1 MEDGYEYL
9 MDLTVY
15 EHSDH
20 PVYNCY
26 FDAGGTYGL
35 YGKAIGNITKFRVK
49 HIDFYSWY
57 DIRTFPSKR
66 IPVFDY
72 DTCKLIEVKVNA
84 SFEKHGERLYF
95 KLPYVE

>member
-1 MEDGYEYL
+1 MEV
-9 MDLTVY
+9 TVY
-15 EHSDH
+15 EHSNH
-20 PVYNCY
+20 PVYNFY
-26 FDAGGTYGL
+26 DDVGRYSL
-35 YGKAIGNITKFRVK
+35 YGKAIGNITKFRVD
-49 HIDFYSWY
+49 HNY

-84 SFEKHGERLYF
+84 SFEEYGKRLYF

>member
-20 PVYNCY
+20 PVYNY
-26 FDAGGTYGL
+26 YDDAGHSYRL
-35 YGKAIGNITKFRVK
+35 YGKAIGDITKFRVK
-49 HIDFYSWY
+49 DFYGCY

-72 DTCKLIEVKVNA
+72 DTCKLIGVKVNA
-84 SFEKHGERLYF
+84 SFEKHGRRRYF

>member
-20 PVYNCY
+20 PVHNYY
-26 FDAGGTYGL
+26 VDAGGTYRL

-49 HIDFYSWY
+49 NRY

-84 SFEKHGERLYF
+84 SFEEYGETLYF
-95 KLPYVE
+95 KLPYAE

>member
-1 MEDGYEYL
+1 
-9 MDLTVY
+9 MDVIVY
-15 EHSDH
+15 EHSNH
-20 PVYNCY
+20 PVYNFY
-26 FDAGGTYGL
+26 DDVGRYRL

-49 HIDFYSWY
+49 NRY

-84 SFEKHGERLYF
+84 SFEEYGETLYF

>member
-1 MEDGYEYL
+1 
-9 MDLTVY
+9 MDVTVF
-15 EHSDH
+15 EHSNH
-20 PVYNCY
+20 PVYNFY
-26 FDAGGTYGL
+26 DDVGRYSL

-49 HIDFYSWY
+49 NRY

-84 SFEKHGERLYF
+84 SFEEYGETLYF

>member
-15 EHSDH
+15 EHSDNPAH
-20 PVYNCY
+20 SYYVE
-26 FDAGGTYGL
+26 ATGTYRL

-49 HIDFYSWY
+49 NRY

-66 IPVFDY
+66 IKVFDY
-72 DTCKLIEVKVNA
+72 DTCRLTEVKVNA
-84 SFEKHGERLYF
+84 SFEECGDTLYF
-95 KLPYVE
+95 KLPYAE

>member
-1 MEDGYEYL
+1 MEDRYEYL
-9 MDLTVY
+9 MEVTVY
-15 EHSDH
+15 EHSNH
-20 PVYNCY
+20 PVYNFY
-26 FDAGGTYGL
+26 DDVGRYSL

-49 HIDFYSWY
+49 NRY

-84 SFEKHGERLYF
+84 SFEEYGKRLYF

>member
-20 PVYNCY
+20 PVYNY
-26 FDAGGTYGL
+26 YEDAGGTYRL
-35 YGKAIGNITKFRVK
+35 YGKAIGNITKFRV
-49 HIDFYSWY
+49 DNWY

-72 DTCKLIEVKVNA
+72 DTCKLIGVKVNA
-84 SFEKHGERLYF
+84 SFEKHGRRRYF

>member
-1 MEDGYEYL
+1 

-15 EHSDH
+15 EHSDNPSH
-20 PVYNCY
+20 SYYVE
-26 FDAGGTYGL
+26 ATGTYRL
-35 YGKAIGNITKFRVK
+35 YGKAIGSITKFKVK
-49 HIDFYSWY
+49 NRY

-84 SFEKHGERLYF
+84 SFEEYGETLYF

>member
-49 HIDFYSWY
+49 HIDFYSW
-57 DIRTFPSKR
+57 
-66 IPVFDY
+66 
-72 DTCKLIEVKVNA
+72 
-84 SFEKHGERLYF
+84 
-95 KLPYVE
+95 

>member
-15 EHSDH
+15 EHSNH
-20 PVYNCY
+20 PVYNFY
-26 FDAGGTYGL
+26 DDVGRYSL

-72 DTCKLIEVKVNA
+72 DTCKLIGVKVNA
-84 SFEKHGERLYF
+84 SFEEYGKTLYF

>member
-1 MEDGYEYL
+1 

-49 HIDFYSWY
+49 NRY

-66 IPVFDY
+66 IKVFDY
-72 DTCKLIEVKVNA
+72 DTCRLTEVKVNA
-84 SFEKHGERLYF
+84 SFVASQGETLLFY
-95 KLPYVE
+95 LPYL